1 MKGSVKVSCLAAALV
16 VGSCGIAAAQG
27 GSTDSRGNAMGSER
41 VGNGAPKATG
51 GAMLQSTPG
60 TTGSSATR
68 SGQDSPNGSP
78 GAPPTSKQGPGG
90 DPSKNND
97 APK

>member
-1 MKGSVKVSCLAAALV
+1 MKNSVKVSCLVAAVV
-16 VGSCGIAAAQG
+16 VGTCGYAAAQG

-41 VGNGAPKATG
+41 VGNGAPNAKSGT
-51 GAMLQSTPG
+51 MHQSAPG
-60 TTGSSATR
+60 TTGSSMGR

-78 GAPPTSKQGPGG
+78 STPPTSKQGPGG
-90 DPSKNND
+90 DASKNND